1 MFNQQSVFRN
11 AENEAIFRKAG
22 DRRKQEERKSF
33 YMSAAT
39 LVLMAAGLGSRFRGG
54 IKQLAKVSPDGAL
67 LMDYSIY
74 DALQAGFSRVVF
86 VIRREIEADFKQTIG
101 NRMEKALLARQV
113 EVHYAFQELDDLPA
127 GFRVPEGR
135 TKPFGT
141 GQAVL
146 AAREY
151 IKTPF
156 VVLNADDYYGKEV
169 FRKMQEYL
177 TIPKG
182 QGKLHMAMAG
192 FVLKNTV
199 SPNGTVTRAICR
211 TDRNGMLTDLEETKG
226 IYLENGRVYREKYGA
241 EGRATPESLVSMNMW
256 AAYPEFVAEL
266 ERGFADFLAEQD
278 GDPLTKEFLLPVFV
292 EKLLKEEKVQVQV
305 LPTAEQWI
313 GITYQEDLLPAREKF
328 LRMTEKGL
336 YPARL
341 WGEG

>member
-1 MFNQQSVFRN
+1 
-11 AENEAIFRKAG
+11 
-22 DRRKQEERKSF
+22 
-33 YMSAAT
+33 MSAAT

-74 DALQAGFSRVVF
+74 DALQADFSRVVF

-101 NRMEKALLARQV
+101 NRIEKALSARQV

-146 AAREY
+146 AAKEY

-182 QGKLHMAMAG
+182 PGKLHMAMAG

>member
-11 AENEAIFRKAG
+11 VENEAIFRKAG

-241 EGRATPESLVSMNMW
+241 
-256 AAYPEFVAEL
+256 AYPEFLAEL